1 MREAVAPYQQADR
14 LLRDNPLIE
23 TEMAQTMVETGD
35 RRYGKEALTCA
46 SRGGGRLFAAFAF
59 LCLAH
64 ADASADPWAEVMT
77 PLPGPAEIFGGPT
90 HGCIVGARPLP
101 PDGPGYEVVRLSRR
115 RYFGHP
121 DLVAFI
127 KRLGR
132 RARAAGLPP
141 FYVGDMAQPRGGP
154 MPAGHAAHRSA
165 WRPTS
170 SSPSTAIPTCRL
182 RRAMKCHCPRCCS
195 PTTIS

>member
-1 MREAVAPYQQADR
+1 VREAVAPYQQADR

-46 SRGGGRLFAAFAF
+46 SRGGGRLFAAFAL
-59 LCLAH
+59 LCLALFLPAAAFA
-64 ADASADPWAEVMT
+64 ADASADPWAQVMT
-77 PLPGPAEIFGGPT
+77 PLSGPAEIFGGPT
-90 HGCIVGARPLP
+90 HGCIVGAQPLP
-101 PDGPGYEVVRLSRR
+101 PDGPGYEVVRLSRH

-127 KRLGR
+127 ERLGR

-141 FYVGDMAQPRGGP
+141 FYVGAAA
-154 MPAGHAAHRSA
+154 PA
-165 WRPTS
+165 
-170 SSPSTAIPTCRL
+170 
-182 RRAMKCHCPRCCS
+182 
-195 PTTIS
+195 